1 MRLKLPTRH
10 AGMTTIPGL
19 VCALGLMMPAS
30 GQAEGPPD
38 GEPAAD
44 EAAPEAEAAPDE
56 AAPEAEA
63 SGGFELSAGGS
74 ASPEAG
80 VEGDAE
86 ADAGAE
92 KPKKTKTSKWDPRKE
107 QRWITRW
114 APEAHMIEL
123 GIYGG
128 LFKLAGTHELFDPD
142 PTLPDQGYLPLR
154 KLNPDLGLRVGY
166 YPIRFFGIEAEGGAM
181 PSKLEGG
188 GGVTPF
194 TVRGHAVA
202 QLGLWSVTPFVLVGA
217 GMLGINSSGPLGSD
231 IDPAL
236 HFGGGV
242 KVYVNRWVMLR
253 LDARDVVTHQL
264 GVDNTFK
271 SHNLELLLGL
281 SVTLNRKNKKPEPEP
296 EPEAEPEALPGDRDG
311 DGFLDDA
318 DTCPDEAETVNGYQD
333 EDGCP
338 ELDTDGDTFYDD
350 QDTCPEEAGVAPDGC
365 PLRDTDGDGI
375 LDDVDACID
384 EPETANGFEDADGC
398 PDTLPDAVARF
409 NGNIKGIT
417 FDTGKATIKRTSM
430 PVLDEAVKVL
440 QEYPSLRIE
449 IAGHTDNEG
458 KPENNMTLSAAR
470 AESVKSYLVGMGVAE
485 DRIITAGYGPDVPI
499 DTNDTKAGRSNNRR
513 IEFKI
518 LTGNQ

>member
-1 MRLKLPTRH
+1 MRL
-10 AGMTTIPGL
+10 TTIPSL
-19 VCALGLMMPAS
+19 VCAIGLMTPAL

-38 GEPAAD
+38 ESGGEGA
-44 EAAPEAEAAPDE
+44 
-56 AAPEAEA
+56 
-63 SGGFELSAGGS
+63 GGFELSAEGS

-80 VEGDAE
+80 VEGDAAAEGDAATEGDAAAE
-86 ADAGAE
+86 ADQP
-92 KPKKTKTSKWDPRKE
+92 KPASKWDPRKE
-107 QRWITRW
+107 KRWIVRW

-123 GIYGG
+123 GVYGG
-128 LFKLAGTHELFDPD
+128 LFKLADTHELFNPD

-154 KLNPDLGLRVGY
+154 KLNPDLGGRIGY

-217 GMLGINSSGPLGSD
+217 GMLGINSKGPLGSD

-242 KVYVNRWVMLR
+242 KIYVNRWVMLR

-271 SHNLELLLGL
+271 SHNLEVLLGL
-281 SVTLNRKNKKPEPEP
+281 SITLNRKNKQPEPEP
-296 EPEAEPEALPGDRDG
+296 EPEPEVEAAPGDRDG
-311 DGFLDDA
+311 DGMLDEV

-338 ELDTDGDTFYDD
+338 ELDTDGDSFYDD
-350 QDTCPEEAGVAPDGC
+350 QDSCPEEAGVAPDGC
-365 PLRDTDGDGI
+365 PVRDTDGDGI
-375 LDDVDACID
+375 LDDADSCVS
-384 EPETANGFEDADGC
+384 EPETANGFEDSDGC

-409 NGNIKGIT
+409 TGAIKGIT
-417 FDTGKATIKRTSM
+417 FDTGKDTIKRTSM

-440 QEYPSLRIE
+440 LEYPSLRIE
-449 IAGHTDNEG
+449 IAGHTDNQG

-485 DRIITAGYGPDVPI
+485 DRIVTTGYGQDVPV
-499 DTNDTKAGRSNNRR
+499 DTNDTKTGRSNNRR

-518 LTGNQ
+518 ITGNQ